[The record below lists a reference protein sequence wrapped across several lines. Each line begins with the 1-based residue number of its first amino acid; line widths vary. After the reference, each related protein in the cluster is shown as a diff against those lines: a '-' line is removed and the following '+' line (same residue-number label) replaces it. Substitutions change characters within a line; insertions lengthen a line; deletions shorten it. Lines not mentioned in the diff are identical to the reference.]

1 VHTIILSVIFKSR
14 NGNSW
19 HRRQWLDFRNGHSIY
34 LVFIMTFAN
43 FVTIQY
49 SLLIDKIPAFNSRF
63 NNIWTFAIMFIC
75 TYVPLGMIIGY
86 WHRKSQ
92 WKVEAEAMFKENQ
105 IGASI
110 WLFVIDLIDGKVSE
124 EEKTKMRYMLSKIAG
139 RTDIAPTTRIAEIKT
154 NMNSEKPQRTSAE
167 VDTQMTSE
175 KA

>member
-1 VHTIILSVIFKSR
+1 
-14 NGNSW
+14 
-19 HRRQWLDFRNGHSIY
+19 
-34 LVFIMTFAN
+34 
-43 FVTIQY
+43 
-49 SLLIDKIPAFNSRF
+49 
-63 NNIWTFAIMFIC
+63 
-75 TYVPLGMIIGY
+75 MIIGY

-110 WLFVIDLIDGKVSE
+110 WLFVIDLIDSKVSE
-124 EEKTKMRYMLSKIAG
+124 EEKNKMRYMLSKIAG

-154 NMNSEKPQRTSAE
+154 NMNSEKPQRTSAG